1 MAEHSRHAVI
11 EGGADRSRGS
21 ETDRTWALDAADRL
35 TPRER
40 EILGLLAH
48 GAGTRAISEHLRIS
62 PNTVRSHVQAL
73 LWKLGVD
80 SRLRAV
86 ALALRHGLVSIPGR
100 GVR

>member
-1 MAEHSRHAVI
+1 VNAVAV
-11 EGGADRSRGS
+11 ETSWPDS
-21 ETDRTWALDAADRL
+21 ERTWAEDVADRL

-48 GAGTRAISEHLRIS
+48 GAGTRAISEHLQIS

-73 LWKLGVD
+73 LWKLGVN

-86 ALALRHGLVSIPGR
+86 ALALRHGLVPVPEPGGR
-100 GVR
+100 